1 MFIRAKNSG
10 KYRYLQLVESRREKG
25 QVRQRVIATL
35 GRLDK
40 MQASGEVDSLL
51 KSLGRFA
58 ERVRLQEAYEEGHL
72 ESLGELSIGPSLVF
86 GRLWE
91 ELGINRVL
99 KRLLRDRSF
108 EFDVE
113 RAVYMTVLHR
123 LFESGSDR
131 QGMRWGSGTWLP
143 GAEDLQLHQ
152 VYRAMR
158 WLGENKDE
166 VEKGLFYAQRDLF
179 TELSLVFFDT
189 TTVYF
194 EGKGGR
200 TLGQFGHSKDRR
212 GDHKQVVVGAL
223 LTNTGRPISCE
234 VCPGDQSD
242 VKALLPLVDSAR
254 ERFGLGRVC
263 WVADRGMFSREV
275 IAGLEERGMEYILG
289 ARLRRVRE
297 VRNEVLSRPGR
308 YSDVEDNLKVKE
320 VWVQDR
326 RYVVCFNPLEA
337 AKEKEDREV
346 ILSVLEDKL
355 KQDPKSLVGNR
366 GYRRYLKVEGEA
378 MSVDRRKASLEE
390 RFDGKYVLRTN
401 TSLSREEVAVQYKR
415 LWMVERF
422 FRLAKD
428 LLETRPV
435 YHKFDETIRGHIFSS
450 FLALLLRHE
459 LMGRLEAR
467 GEKPEWSD
475 VIRDLQ
481 ALREVKVRHED
492 KHFRLRL
499 PLQGV
504 CGKVFQA
511 AGVAIP
517 PAAREA

>member
-1 MFIRAKNSG
+1 M
-10 KYRYLQLVESRREKG
+10 
-25 QVRQRVIATL
+25 
-35 GRLDK
+35 
-40 MQASGEVDSLL
+40 

-58 ERVRLQEAYEEGHL
+58 QRVKVQEAYKEGHL

-91 ELGINRVL
+91 ELGTGRVL
-99 KRLLRDRSF
+99 KGLLRDRSF

-131 QGMRWGSGTWLP
+131 QGMRWGSGIWLP
-143 GAEDLQLHQ
+143 GAEDLHLHQ

-158 WLGENKDE
+158 WLGENKDK
-166 VEKGLFYAQRDLF
+166 VEDGLFCAQRDLF

-189 TTVYF
+189 TTLYF
-194 EGKGGR
+194 EGQGGK
-200 TLGQFGHSKDRR
+200 TLGQFGQSKDRR
-212 GDHKQVVVGAL
+212 SDHRQVAVGAL

-234 VCPGDQSD
+234 VSPGDQSD
-242 VKALLPLVDSAR
+242 VRALLPLVDSTM
-254 ERFGLGRVC
+254 ERFGLRRVC
-263 WVADRGMFSREV
+263 WVADRGMVSREV
-275 IAGLEERGMEYILG
+275 IAGLEDRGMEYILG
-289 ARLRRVRE
+289 ARLRVVRE

-308 YSDVEDNLKVKE
+308 YRDVEENLKVKE
-320 VWVQDR
+320 VWVEDR

-346 ILSVLEDKL
+346 MLSALEDKL

-366 GYRRYLKVEGEA
+366 GYRRYLRVEGEA
-378 MSVDRRKASLEE
+378 MSVDRKKASSEE
-390 RFDGKYVLRTN
+390 RFDGKYVLGTN
-401 TSLSREEVAVQYKR
+401 TTLSAEEVAVQYER

-435 YHKFDETIRGHIFSS
+435 YHKFDETIRGHIFCS
-450 FLALLLRHE
+450 FLALLLCHE
-459 LMGRLEAR
+459 LMSRLEAR

-475 VIRDLQ
+475 VIRDLE
-481 ALREVKVRHED
+481 ALREVDVRHDD
-492 KHFRLRL
+492 KRFRLRL

-511 AGVAIP
+511 AGVA
-517 PAAREA
+517 